1 MPRFRPCQPID
12 EGDRSQELSVRA
24 GRRSRPDLTG
34 RNVRDNAGIHPNG
47 GTLVHG
53 HVIFHDGR
61 TCQDHVILQDRR
73 TSDARHA
80 AHANSI
86 AHCGVVSHL
95 AQVVD
100 FDVVADGGVRQQTT
114 VHTGLH
120 SELKSI
126 ADANRPQMRQTVSWS
141 AGGIIKAKAFSPHHR
156 VFVQRPVLTKLTIA
170 TQNGVVSQVGSC
182 TNFCPS
188 AHL

>member
-1 MPRFRPCQPID
+1 MPRSHTVD
-12 EGDRSQELSVRA
+12 ELRA
-24 GRRSRPDLTG
+24 AFKGAIEAAASAEDLQSLRDQYLGRKQGAVQAL
-34 RNVRDNAGIHPNG
+34 
-47 GTLVHG
+47 
-53 HVIFHDGR
+53 
-61 TCQDHVILQDRR
+61 
-73 TSDARHA
+73 
-80 AHANSI
+80 
-86 AHCGVVSHL
+86 
-95 AQVVD
+95 
-100 FDVVADGGVRQQTT
+100 
-114 VHTGLH
+114 
-120 SELKSI
+120 LKSI